1 MGIEPTKPL
10 FRGFA
15 GFEARRSVAATDD
28 SDTTCDDRSPVVGR
42 MVGQPAAALT
52 PLSPS
57 LDDIREMVSACD
69 DLPEYIRSAM
79 LALLQ
84 TVSRDEPNTD

>member
-1 MGIEPTKPL
+1 
-10 FRGFA
+10 
-15 GFEARRSVAATDD
+15 
-28 SDTTCDDRSPVVGR
+28 

>member
-1 MGIEPTKPL
+1 
-10 FRGFA
+10 
-15 GFEARRSVAATDD
+15 
-28 SDTTCDDRSPVVGR
+28 
-42 MVGQPAAALT
+42 MVGQPDAALT
-52 PLSPS
+52 PPS
-57 LDDIREMVSACD
+57 LDDIREMVSACG